1 MKFSVIAIGDE
12 LLIGQVTD
20 TNTGEIARRFGEIG
34 WEVAD
39 ALVIADDA
47 EAITAAID
55 RAFRATDVV
64 LMTGGLGP
72 TKDDITKQTLL
83 RYFGG
88 EMVFDESV
96 LANIEN
102 VFERRGLTLNE
113 LTRRQAEVPSSC
125 KVIQNEV
132 GTAPIMWFEKDGKVL
147 VSMPGVPF
155 EMRAALEK
163 VVPQLEARFPNDLII
178 IRRTLLVTDIT
189 ESALAQ
195 RLEEWE
201 ASLPTFAHLAYLPQ
215 PGLIRLRLDCH
226 ICENEANEANR
237 LFDEMKALV
246 GENMLFDD
254 DKPLEA
260 ILLAELKRRG
270 LTVATAES
278 CTGGNIAHRITT
290 IAGSSEAFV
299 GGIVAYSNKVKI
311 SQLGVNTDTLN
322 EYGAVS
328 IAVVEEMASGACR
341 HLGADCAMATS
352 GIAGPGGGTDEKPV
366 GTVCMAVTVNG
377 HVESATYRFPGNR
390 ERVIDRATSTAIIS
404 LIKELRK
411 Q

>member
-1 MKFSVIAIGDE
+1 MKFSIIAVGDE
-12 LLIGQVTD
+12 LLIGQVND

-34 WEVAD
+34 WEVND

-47 EAITAAID
+47 DAITSAID

-72 TKDDITKQTLL
+72 TKDDITKATLL

-88 EMVFDESV
+88 EMIYDETV
-96 LANIEN
+96 LANIEK
-102 VFERRGLTLNE
+102 VFERRGLKMNE
-113 LTRRQAEVPSSC
+113 LTHRQAEVPSSC
-125 KVIQNEV
+125 EVIQNEV
-132 GTAPIMWFEKDGKVL
+132 GTAPIMWFEKTGKVL

-163 VVPQLEARFPNDLII
+163 IAPKLEARFPNDLKIV
-178 IRRTLLVTDIT
+178 RRTLLVTDIT

-195 RLEEWE
+195 RLEAWE
-201 ASLPTFAHLAYLPQ
+201 TNLPKFAHLAYLPQ

-226 ICENEANEANR
+226 ISEKETDDAAR
-237 LFDEMKALV
+237 LFDEMRTLV
-246 GENMLFDD
+246 GDNLLFDD
-254 DKPLEA
+254 DLPLEA
-260 ILLAELKRRG
+260 ILLDELKRRE

-278 CTGGNIAHRITT
+278 CTGGNIAHRITS

-311 SQLGVNTDTLN
+311 SQLGVNANTLT

-328 IAVVEEMASGACR
+328 IPVVEQMATGACR
-341 HLGADCAMATS
+341 RLGADCAIATS
-352 GIAGPGGGTDEKPV
+352 GIAGPGGGTEEKPV
-366 GTVCMAVTVNG
+366 GTVCIAVAING
-377 HVESATYRFPGNR
+377 QVTSETRRFPGNR

-411 Q
+411 H